1 MELSQLMHAIIFMR
15 ASLIVPHWC
24 ATLASITL
32 QEGRGVTAK
41 QGVKIQGI
49 DRVTKNYQINTS
61 TSQSFYGRLYDTYH
75 SGEIV

>member
-1 MELSQLMHAIIFMR
+1 MNTNNGTLTADAGNHIDATP
-15 ASLIVPHWC
+15 ASV
-24 ATLASITL
+24 TL

-41 QGVKIQGI
+41 QGVKYQGI

-75 SGEIV
+75 SGEII